1 MKTEIKLVLV
11 SLLASAA
18 VACGDDSSG
27 ASSNRSQDAMVNQ
40 DTTNTDGQ
48 ADIDGSDDA
57 AQTDSDV
64 TNTDTSVTS
73 DMTIA
78 DVDMGVDQSVV
89 DMGPVDM
96 GPDPVVVQDTDC
108 VDDDGCAAFERCISN
123 ICKLD
128 PRPDYF
134 VINAV
139 RVTEPENS
147 AGLLQGALQGIIGA
161 NQLNLII
168 EPGGYQD
175 DGTYR
180 WYVGNGG
187 LRDGAYDYL
196 GRYPIQ
202 NFDGFW
208 RQPSE
213 GERYWTMENDTPFVL
228 NVPAGQVQTADGLV
242 SCMTAFNVTVEI
254 SITPSVDETGN
265 PSLEM
270 TLSGYLLESD
280 ARTVNFLFNG
290 VEVSL
295 TSLLDMT
302 DLNLDT
308 DGDGI
313 PDAYP
318 FDFAG
323 TAAAVTFVGNP
334 PAADGSNRDP
344 QPNVQ
349 NPPECDE

>member
-1 MKTEIKLVLV
+1 MNIHSKILIACL
-11 SLLASAA
+11 SMS
-18 VACGDDSSG
+18 VAFGCGDDSSG
-27 ASSNRSQDAMVNQ
+27 ASNNRVQDAAVNT
-40 DTTNTDGQ
+40 DSTSTDGQ
-48 ADIDGSDDA
+48 ASQDVGDDA
-57 AQTDSDV
+57 SALEP
-64 TNTDTSVTS
+64 DTALADMGIIEDMDIADAAV
-73 DMTIA
+73 DMTPA
-78 DVDMGVDQSVV
+78 
-89 DMGPVDM
+89 DM
-96 GPDPVVVQDTDC
+96 GPDPVVVPEVDC
-108 VDDDGCAAFERCISN
+108 MEDDGCAAFERCISN
-123 ICKLD
+123 VCQLD
-128 PRPDYF
+128 PRPDVF
-134 VINAV
+134 VINTV

-161 NQLNLII
+161 NQLNLMI
-168 EPGGYQD
+168 EPGGYQA

-208 RQPSE
+208 RQPVE
-213 GERYWTMENDTPFVL
+213 GDRYWTMENDTPFIL
-228 NVPAGQVQTADGLV
+228 NVPAGQVQTAEGV
-242 SCMTAFNVTVEI
+242 ISCMTAFNVTVEI
-254 SITPSVDETGN
+254 SIVPSSDEMGN
-265 PSLEM
+265 PRLEM

-295 TSLLDMT
+295 TSLLEMT
-302 DLNLDT
+302 DLNIDT

-318 FDFAG
+318 FDFSG
-323 TAAAVTFVGNP
+323 TASAITFVGDP
-334 PAADGSNRDP
+334 PAMDGSNRDP

-349 NPPECDE
+349 NPPECDER